1 MKLVLL
7 SHITKFQELTNLF
20 KPYSNFY
27 KFSKIWMIFLE
38 KFKLNLLQFTNIQT
52 FF

>member
-20 KPYSNFY
+20 KPYSNF
-27 KFSKIWMIFLE
+27 
-38 KFKLNLLQFTNIQT
+38 LNFQKYPQF
-52 FF
+52 FRKV